1 MFGFLVGRTRTERRG
16 KKEGRE
22 IKCCKVDQGQEGE
35 KMETGAEVGFL
46 SWKKDRRGRWR
57 GDGDNNGSERKGRS
71 KSKKGRDIH
80 AATLIILI
88 KHSCIIHGAP
98 LANHQGQRNWIFFF
112 FCFLPRRKEDWPR
125 FCPLKKK
132 KRAKKRFCRSMQI

>member
-1 MFGFLVGRTRTERRG
+1 MFGFLVRRKRTERRG

-22 IKCCKVDQGQEGE
+22 IKCCKVRSGSGGRKDGNR
-35 KMETGAEVGFL
+35 GAKVDFL

-57 GDGDNNGSERKGRS
+57 GDGDNNGSELKNRS

-98 LANHQGQRNWIFFF
+98 LANHEGPRNWIFFASF
-112 FCFLPRRKEDWPR
+112 KDARKTGQG
-125 FCPLKKK
+125 FVH
-132 KRAKKRFCRSMQI
+132 